1 MGEDSSSAGDSRPSR
16 ADDTSQDS
24 RTVSD
29 HLQVSDPV
37 VERRLPPAWLDRL
50 GRSGW
55 AFLGIVGSLVVVV
68 LALTALRE
76 IVVPLILSAFLGVI
90 FAPTVDRLERH
101 GVPRGLGSVLVIA
114 MIAAVFAGTAWLV
127 SYGITQRSSELS
139 AAFDSAQRQ
148 LEGLAKD
155 FNLQNVLK
163 EIRKGGSSAGSLLSG
178 GLGHAVTGTL
188 GWLASLVSGLILG
201 IVLLY
206 YMLKDGRGFAKA
218 LVPHGSDASAAQVQ
232 RIQDSATASIRS
244 YFRGRT
250 ILALA
255 QGAAVGLMMWPM
267 GVPLPIAA
275 GVVNVVGAYVP
286 YLGAWIGGAFVVIMG
301 LAGGGVSLALWGL
314 FVALFV
320 NVVLENVLEPKVMGS
335 TMDLPPIVVLLATV
349 AGGLLAGLV
358 GLVLASPLVSIT
370 VVVYREAKSSGF
382 FSPGGRQSST

>member
-1 MGEDSSSAGDSRPSR
+1 
-16 ADDTSQDS
+16 
-24 RTVSD
+24 
-29 HLQVSDPV
+29 
-37 VERRLPPAWLDRL
+37 
-50 GRSGW
+50 
-55 AFLGIVGSLVVVV
+55 
-68 LALTALRE
+68 
-76 IVVPLILSAFLGVI
+76 
-90 FAPTVDRLERH
+90 
-101 GVPRGLGSVLVIA
+101 
-114 MIAAVFAGTAWLV
+114 
-127 SYGITQRSSELS
+127 
-139 AAFDSAQRQ
+139 
-148 LEGLAKD
+148 
-155 FNLQNVLK
+155 
-163 EIRKGGSSAGSLLSG
+163 LLSG

-314 FVALFV
+314 FVVLFV

-382 FSPGGRQSST
+382 FSPGGRQSSA